1 MIRIASIVIAGLLG
15 TAVLPTPLA
24 LAQNSFGQTGA
35 PYSPTPYPGQP
46 EAPYSGQQ
54 GQPYPGQRPPPQGP
68 QPGYGMPSSGS
79 GMDQPMPGPGMGM
92 GGGMGGNMGGGMG
105 GGMGMGRGMQQPMPG
120 PGGTGPG
127 LPQQGGSQ
135 PGYGPG
141 GGQPGFG
148 GRPGA
153 SDIDQLARMERED
166 FGVRPTSRLHSGPM
180 HGPTPS
186 SIPGGQVITTKGVV
200 ALLRRRDVPVLVL
213 DVLGGGERIPGAQ
226 SAMPAHRAGSFNDD
240 TQRQFGQYLQQ
251 ATRGN
256 REHPLVLYC
265 ASPQCWMSYNAALRA
280 IKLGYTNVL
289 WYRGGL
295 QFWKQAGQPVDRAR

>member
-1 MIRIASIVIAGLLG
+1 
-15 TAVLPTPLA
+15 
-24 LAQNSFGQTGA
+24 
-35 PYSPTPYPGQP
+35 
-46 EAPYSGQQ
+46 
-54 GQPYPGQRPPPQGP
+54 
-68 QPGYGMPSSGS
+68 
-79 GMDQPMPGPGMGM
+79 
-92 GGGMGGNMGGGMG
+92 
-105 GGMGMGRGMQQPMPG
+105 MQQPMPG
-120 PGGTGPG
+120 PGGTGQG
-127 LPQQGGSQ
+127 FPQQGGSQ

-141 GGQPGFG
+141 GGQPGYG
-148 GRPGA
+148 GQPGA
-153 SDIDQLARMERED
+153 SNLDQLARMERED
-166 FGVRPTSRLHSGPM
+166 FGVRPTSSLHGGPM

-226 SAMPAHRAGSFNDD
+226 SAMPAHRAGSFDDD
-240 TQRQFGQYLQQ
+240 TQRQFGQYLRQ

-295 QFWKQAGQPVDRAR
+295 QFWKQAGQRVDRAR